1 MAVIKEYRG
10 RAPRLESPAFL
21 AETAAIVGLT
31 LGKPVIVGALG
42 ATKKLE
48 DGMHI
53 SVDAERGV
61 VRAMPD

>member
-1 MAVIKEYRG
+1 MRK
-10 RAPRLESPAFL
+10 
-21 AETAAIVGLT
+21 TKIVCT
-31 LGKPVIVGALG
+31 LG